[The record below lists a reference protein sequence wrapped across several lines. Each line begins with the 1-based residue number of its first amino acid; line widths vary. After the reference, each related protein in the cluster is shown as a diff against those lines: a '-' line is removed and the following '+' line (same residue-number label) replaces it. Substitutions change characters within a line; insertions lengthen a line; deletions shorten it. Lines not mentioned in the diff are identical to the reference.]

1 MEASKDNTFI
11 EWKEVK
17 KKQARGINGIDLGIV
32 KEVGQ
37 TYVVTERTGANN
49 EKFYIPKYLAGGYD
63 DNVLRFTVTEEEAR
77 NTFMKDILSS
87 AAENSVRKSGTFKEG
102 KGEKGKS
109 GVYSIIKK
117 EQQLAKRPR
126 DTTLRVSARQNYS
139 IYEQEIII
147 KAKLAANELKEIILA
162 ITKMAE
168 NKIREV
174 RDASTE
180 KQARVDAE
188 QISKMGDLATQFTKS
203 FEDIL
208 SEIRTKKY
216 EEQEQIYRGFL
227 KLMEQ
232 HRKLL
237 IARQNLSTKLNDS
250 VPKPVIDTEDIEGA
264 QKKTAVSENDNKNKN
279 KNNAFCQE

>member
-17 KKQARGINGIDLGIV
+17 KKQARGINGTDLGIV

-87 AAENSVRKSGTFKEG
+87 AAENSVRISGTFKEG
-102 KGEKGKS
+102 KGEKGKN

>member
-17 KKQARGINGIDLGIV
+17 KKQARGINGTDLGIV

-87 AAENSVRKSGTFKEG
+87 AAENSVRISGTFKEG
-102 KGEKGKS
+102 KGEKGKN

-126 DTTLRVSARQNYS
+126 DTTSRVSA
-139 IYEQEIII
+139 
-147 KAKLAANELKEIILA
+147 
-162 ITKMAE
+162 
-168 NKIREV
+168 
-174 RDASTE
+174 
-180 KQARVDAE
+180 
-188 QISKMGDLATQFTKS
+188 
-203 FEDIL
+203 
-208 SEIRTKKY
+208 
-216 EEQEQIYRGFL
+216 
-227 KLMEQ
+227 
-232 HRKLL
+232 
-237 IARQNLSTKLNDS
+237 
-250 VPKPVIDTEDIEGA
+250 
-264 QKKTAVSENDNKNKN
+264 
-279 KNNAFCQE
+279 

>member
-87 AAENSVRKSGTFKEG
+87 AAENSVRISGTFKEG

>member
-77 NTFMKDILSS
+77 NTFMKDILSP
-87 AAENSVRKSGTFKEG
+87 AAENSVRKSGAFKEG

-126 DTTLRVSARQNYS
+126 DTTLRVSAQQNYS
-139 IYEQEIII
+139 IYEQEIIN

-237 IARQNLSTKLNDS
+237 ITRQNQSTKLNDS
-250 VPKPVIDTEDIEGA
+250 VLKPVIDTEDIEGA

-279 KNNAFCQE
+279 NAFCQE